1 MSPKRT
7 GVVRGFVVSD
17 GPVLVL
23 ADAHASVSATA
34 SGFDVR
40 DDGGVALLAH
50 GWVVEPDG
58 VTVITDDGQVPLG
71 NSLGGRLLAQVAPGV
86 SQASAAPVPLTS
98 VFSGL
103 LVHLPEMALLAARGR
118 TSLLICTGG

>member
-1 MSPKRT
+1 MRCL
-7 GVVRGFVVSD
+7 VVCD

-40 DDGGVALLAH
+40 DDGAALLAH
-50 GWVVEPDG
+50 SWVVEPDG

-71 NSLGGRLLAQVAPGV
+71 NSFGGRLL
-86 SQASAAPVPLTS
+86 S
-98 VFSGL
+98 
-103 LVHLPEMALLAARGR
+103 
-118 TSLLICTGG
+118 